1 MNGETLTGW
10 VVFGVAIAIYIVVS
24 LVAGVAARRAP
35 GIRLLRAPVEGEN
48 AGIGGNGGN
57 GRVTPYN
64 AAVPVASR
72 AVVHLSLVV
81 SAAAFFVALGGTV
94 LTEMQRGVIVAGGIG
109 GGLAAIH
116 IFAGAMRFNDRSGI
130 ERAVRPIERLFE
142 ALTRIR
148 GLRSLLLRISGTGG
162 FIDKSEDVVTVAF
175 EQNLDLL
182 EAAGVATDV
191 EELRMI
197 RGVLDL
203 DTTRVREIMRP
214 RVDMVIAEAEA
225 TRREVADL
233 MISEGYSKIPVYR
246 GQIDDVLGIVFA
258 RDLLRAQLVE
268 PDGNESILD
277 LVRPAIFVP
286 ESQFLEHL
294 LQEFQR
300 NRVKMAIVVDEYGG
314 VSGLVTH
321 EDLVEEIVGE
331 LEDEF
336 DQEEPEL
343 QKVNDDES
351 LVDARL
357 TLDSLNETFDT
368 DIEGDGFDTV
378 GGLIYL
384 ELGRMPVVGDRV
396 SVANLVMTVESTT
409 GRRIRQVRVVREAAA
424 AESA

>member
-1 MNGETLTGW
+1 MSGETLTGW

-48 AGIGGNGGN
+48 TANGGN

-64 AAVPVASR
+64 SAVPVASR
-72 AVVHLSLVV
+72 AIVYLSLVV
-81 SAAAFFVALGGTV
+81 SAAALFVALGETV
-94 LTEMQRGVIVAGGIG
+94 LTEMQRGLVVAGGIA

-116 IFAGAMRFNDRSGI
+116 IFAGAMRFNHRSGI
-130 ERAVRPIERLFE
+130 ERAVRPVERLFE
-142 ALTRIR
+142 SLTRIR
-148 GLRSLLLRISGTGG
+148 GLSSLLLRISGTGG
-162 FIDKSEDVVTVAF
+162 SIDKSEDVVTVAF

-214 RVDMVIAEAEA
+214 RVDMVVAEAET

-300 NRVKMAIVVDEYGG
+300 NRVKVAIVVDEYGG

-409 GRRIRQVRVVREAAA
+409 GRRIRQVRVIREAST

>member
-1 MNGETLTGW
+1 MSGDPLTGW
-10 VVFGVAIAIYIVVS
+10 VVFAIASLIYILAS

-35 GIRLLRAPVEGEN
+35 GVRLIRASVEGEN
-48 AGIGGNGGN
+48 GGNGQRSN
-57 GRVTPYN
+57 RYN
-64 AAVPVASR
+64 PAVPVASR
-72 AVVHLSLVV
+72 AVVYMSLVV
-81 SAAAFFVALGGTV
+81 APAALFVALGEYV
-94 LTEMQRGVIVAGGIG
+94 SDEIQRGVFAAGGII
-109 GGLAAIH
+109 GGLTIIH
-116 IFAGAMRFNDRSGI
+116 IIAGVARLN
-130 ERAVRPIERLFE
+130 ERQGVEMFVRPIEKVFE
-142 ALTRIR
+142 AITRIP
-148 GLRSLLLRISGTGG
+148 GLRSPLMRAAVTAAS
-162 FIDKSEDVVTVAF
+162 FDSSDDVVTAAF

-182 EAAGVATDV
+182 EAAGVATDA

-214 RVDMVIAEAEA
+214 RVDMVVVEAEA

-233 MISEGYSKIPVYR
+233 MIGEGYSKIPVYR
-246 GQIDDVLGIVFA
+246 GQIDDVLGIVYA
-258 RDLLRAQLVE
+258 RDLLRAQLTE
-268 PDGNESILD
+268 SGADGGILD

-300 NRVKMAIVVDEYGG
+300 HRVQVAIVVDEYGG

-321 EDLVEEIVGE
+321 QDLVEEIVGE

-336 DQEEPEL
+336 DQDEPEL
-343 QKVNDDES
+343 QKISDDES

-368 DIEGDGFDTV
+368 EIQGDGFDTI

-384 ELGRMPVVGDRV
+384 ELGRMPIVGDRV
-396 SVANLVMTVESTT
+396 SVGDLVMTVESTT
-409 GRRIRQVRVVREAAA
+409 GRRIRQIRVVRQTG
-424 AESA
+424 SASSA

>member
-1 MNGETLTGW
+1 
-10 VVFGVAIAIYIVVS
+10 
-24 LVAGVAARRAP
+24 
-35 GIRLLRAPVEGEN
+35 
-48 AGIGGNGGN
+48 
-57 GRVTPYN
+57 
-64 AAVPVASR
+64 
-72 AVVHLSLVV
+72 
-81 SAAAFFVALGGTV
+81 
-94 LTEMQRGVIVAGGIG
+94 
-109 GGLAAIH
+109 
-116 IFAGAMRFNDRSGI
+116 
-130 ERAVRPIERLFE
+130 
-142 ALTRIR
+142 
-148 GLRSLLLRISGTGG
+148 
-162 FIDKSEDVVTVAF
+162 
-175 EQNLDLL
+175 
-182 EAAGVATDV
+182 
-191 EELRMI
+191 MI

-214 RVDMVIAEAEA
+214 RVDMVVAEAEA

-233 MISEGYSKIPVYR
+233 MISAGYSKIPVYQDR
-246 GQIDDVLGIVFA
+246 IDDVLGIIFA

-268 PDGNESILD
+268 PDSNESILD

-300 NRVKMAIVVDEYGG
+300 NRVNVAIVVDEYGG

-336 DQEEPEL
+336 DEEEPEL

-357 TLDSLNETFDT
+357 ALISLNETFDT

-396 SVANLVMTVESTT
+396 SVGNLVMTVESTT
-409 GRRIRQVRVVREAAA
+409 GRRIRQVRVIREAGASK
-424 AESA
+424 SA

>member
-1 MNGETLTGW
+1 MIAW
-10 VVFGVAIAIYIVVS
+10 VVFGLGIALYLITS

-35 GIRLLRAPVEGEN
+35 GIRLLRPSSEPDNSA
-48 AGIGGNGGN
+48 NGGN
-57 GRVTPYN
+57 GRLSHYD

-72 AVVHLSLVV
+72 ASMYISLVV
-81 SAAAFFVALGGTV
+81 TAVALFVALGERV
-94 LTEMQRGVIVAGGIG
+94 SDQSQLGVIVAAAVIG
-109 GGLAAIH
+109 GLGIAH
-116 IFAGAMRFNDRSGI
+116 ILAGALRLN
-130 ERAVRPIERLFE
+130 ERRGVEKAVRPVEKLFE
-142 ALTRIR
+142 AVAWIP
-148 GLRSLLLRISGTGG
+148 GLRTLLLRASGMPAT
-162 FIDKSEDVVTVAF
+162 IENSDDVVTAAF

-214 RVDMVIAEAEA
+214 RVDMVVAEADA
-225 TRREVADL
+225 TRREIANL
-233 MISEGYSKIPVYR
+233 MISEGYSKIPVFR
-246 GQIDDVLGIVFA
+246 GQIDDILGIVYA
-258 RDLLRAQLVE
+258 RDLLKAEVGDSSGDE
-268 PDGNESILD
+268 GVLD
-277 LVRPAIFVP
+277 LARPAIFVP

-300 NRVKMAIVVDEYGG
+300 HRVKVAIVVDEYGG

-336 DQEEPEL
+336 DQDEPEL
-343 QKVNDDES
+343 QKLTEHES

-368 DIEGDGFDTV
+368 TIEGDGFDTV
-378 GGLIYL
+378 GGLIYR
-384 ELGRMPVVGDRV
+384 ELGRMPVVGDHV
-396 SVANLVMTVESTT
+396 SVTNLVLTVESTT
-409 GRRIRQVRVVREAAA
+409 GRRIRQVRVVQKVTTT
-424 AESA
+424 ESA

>member
-1 MNGETLTGW
+1 MSGETLLTGW
-10 VVFGVAIAIYIVVS
+10 VVFGVAIAVYIVVS

-35 GIRLLRAPVEGEN
+35 GVRLLRAPVEGEN
-48 AGIGGNGGN
+48 AGNGGN

-72 AVVHLSLVV
+72 AVVYLSLLV
-81 SAAAFFVALGGTV
+81 SAAALFVALGGTV
-94 LTEMQRGVIVAGGIG
+94 LSEMQRGVVVAGGIA
-109 GGLAAIH
+109 GGLATIH
-116 IFAGAMRFNDRSGI
+116 ILAGAMRFNDRGGI
-130 ERAVRPIERLFE
+130 ERAVRPVETLFE
-142 ALTRIR
+142 AITRIR
-148 GLRSLLLRISGTGG
+148 GLSLLLLRISGSGG

-233 MISEGYSKIPVYR
+233 MISEGYSKIPIYR

-300 NRVKMAIVVDEYGG
+300 NRVKVAIVVDEYGG

-343 QKVNDDES
+343 QKVSDDES

-384 ELGRMPVVGDRV
+384 ELGRMPVVGDRI

-409 GRRIRQVRVVREAAA
+409 GRRIRQVRVIREAATA
-424 AESA
+424 GSA

>member
-1 MNGETLTGW
+1 H
-10 VVFGVAIAIYIVVS
+10 YD
-24 LVAGVAARRAP
+24 
-35 GIRLLRAPVEGEN
+35 
-48 AGIGGNGGN
+48 
-57 GRVTPYN
+57 

-72 AVVHLSLVV
+72 AAMYISLVV
-81 SAAAFFVALGGTV
+81 TATALFVALSEYV
-94 LTEMQRGVIVAGGIG
+94 SDHSQLGVIVGVGVI
-109 GGLAAIH
+109 GGLALVHVI
-116 IFAGAMRFNDRSGI
+116 AGALRLNERSGT
-130 ERAVRPIERLFE
+130 EKAVRPLEVLFE
-142 ALTRIR
+142 GIALIP
-148 GLRSLLLRISGTGG
+148 GLRALLLRASGTPA
-162 FIDKSEDVVTVAF
+162 FIENPDDVVTAAF

-214 RVDMVIAEAEA
+214 RVDMVVAEAEA
-225 TRREVADL
+225 TRREIADL
-233 MISEGYSKIPVYR
+233 MINEGYSKIPVFR
-246 GQIDDVLGIVFA
+246 GQIDDVLGIVYA
-258 RDLLRAQLVE
+258 RDLLKAELGE
-268 PDGNESILD
+268 SNGDDGILA

-300 NRVKMAIVVDEYGG
+300 HRVKVAIVVDEYGG

-336 DQEEPEL
+336 DQDEPEL
-343 QKVNDDES
+343 QKITEHES

-378 GGLIYL
+378 GGLIYR
-384 ELGRMPVVGDRV
+384 ELGRMPIVADSV
-396 SVANLVMTVESTT
+396 SVANLVLTVESTM
-409 GRRIRQVRVVREAAA
+409 GRRIRQVRVVQQETA
-424 AESA
+424 AENA

>member
-1 MNGETLTGW
+1 MSGETLIAW
-10 VVFGVAIAIYIVVS
+10 VVFGLGIALYLITS

-35 GIRLLRAPVEGEN
+35 GIRLLRPSSEPDN
-48 AGIGGNGGN
+48 SGNGGN
-57 GRVTPYN
+57 GRLSHYD

-72 AVVHLSLVV
+72 ASMYISLVV
-81 SAAAFFVALGGTV
+81 TAVALFVALGERV
-94 LTEMQRGVIVAGGIG
+94 SNQSQLGVIVAAAVIG
-109 GGLAAIH
+109 GLGIAH
-116 IFAGAMRFNDRSGI
+116 ILAGALRLN
-130 ERAVRPIERLFE
+130 ERRGVEKAVRPVEKLFE
-142 ALTRIR
+142 AVAWIP
-148 GLRSLLLRISGTGG
+148 GLRTLLLRASGMPAT
-162 FIDKSEDVVTVAF
+162 IENSDDVVTAAF

-214 RVDMVIAEAEA
+214 RVDMVVAEADA
-225 TRREVADL
+225 TRREIANL
-233 MISEGYSKIPVYR
+233 MISEGYSKIPVFR
-246 GQIDDVLGIVFA
+246 GQIDDILGIVYA
-258 RDLLRAQLVE
+258 RDLLKAEVGDSSGDE
-268 PDGNESILD
+268 GVLD
-277 LVRPAIFVP
+277 LARPAIFVP

-300 NRVKMAIVVDEYGG
+300 HRVKVAIVVDEYGG

-336 DQEEPEL
+336 DQDEPEL
-343 QKVNDDES
+343 QKLTEHES

-368 DIEGDGFDTV
+368 TIEGDGFDTV
-378 GGLIYL
+378 GGLIYR
-384 ELGRMPVVGDRV
+384 ELGRMPVVGDHV
-396 SVANLVMTVESTT
+396 SVTNLVLTVESTT
-409 GRRIRQVRVVREAAA
+409 GRRIRQVRVVQKVTTT
-424 AESA
+424 ESA

>member
-1 MNGETLTGW
+1 MSDETLIGW
-10 VVFGVAIAIYIVVS
+10 VVFGIAIAAYIVAS

-35 GIRLLRAPVEGEN
+35 GIRLLRTPVEGEN
-48 AGIGGNGGN
+48 AGNGGN

-72 AVVHLSLVV
+72 AVVYLSLVV
-81 SAAAFFVALGGTV
+81 SAAALFVALGGTV
-94 LTEMQRGVIVAGGIG
+94 FTEMQRGVIVAGGIAS
-109 GGLAAIH
+109 GLATIH
-116 IFAGAMRFNDRSGI
+116 ILSGAMRFADRSSI
-130 ERAVRPIERLFE
+130 ERTVRPIERFFE
-142 ALTRIR
+142 TITRIR
-148 GLRSLLLRISGTGG
+148 GLSSLLLRISGPVG

-214 RVDMVIAEAEA
+214 RVDMVVAEAEA
-225 TRREVADL
+225 TLREVADL
-233 MISEGYSKIPVYR
+233 MISAGYSKIPVYQGR
-246 GQIDDVLGIVFA
+246 IDDVLGIVFA
-258 RDLLRAQLVE
+258 RDLLRAQLAE
-268 PDGNESILD
+268 PDSNESILN

-300 NRVKMAIVVDEYGG
+300 NRVNVAIVVDEYGG

-343 QKVNDDES
+343 QKVNDNES

-357 TLDSLNETFDT
+357 TLISLNETFDT

-409 GRRIRQVRVVREAAA
+409 GRRIRQVRVIRETGASK
-424 AESA
+424 SA

>member
-1 MNGETLTGW
+1 MSGETFFAW
-10 VVFGVAIAIYIVVS
+10 VVFGIGAALYLVTS

-35 GIRLLRAPVEGEN
+35 GIRLLRPASDTEN
-48 AGIGGNGGN
+48 GTNGGTS
-57 GRVTPYN
+57 RMAHYD

-72 AVVHLSLVV
+72 AAMYISLVV
-81 SAAAFFVALGGTV
+81 TATALFVALSEYV
-94 LTEMQRGVIVAGGIG
+94 SDQSQLGVIVGVGVI
-109 GGLAAIH
+109 GGLALVHVI
-116 IFAGAMRFNDRSGI
+116 AGALRLNERSGT
-130 ERAVRPIERLFE
+130 EKAVRPLEVLFE
-142 ALTRIR
+142 GIALIP
-148 GLRSLLLRISGTGG
+148 GLRALLLRASGTPA
-162 FIDKSEDVVTVAF
+162 FIENPDDVVTAAF

-214 RVDMVIAEAEA
+214 RVDMVVAEAEA
-225 TRREVADL
+225 TRREIADL
-233 MISEGYSKIPVYR
+233 MINEGYSKIPVFR
-246 GQIDDVLGIVFA
+246 GQIDDVLGIVYA
-258 RDLLRAQLVE
+258 RDLLKAELGE
-268 PDGNESILD
+268 SNGDDGILA

-300 NRVKMAIVVDEYGG
+300 HRVKVAIVVDEYGG

-336 DQEEPEL
+336 DQDEPEL
-343 QKVNDDES
+343 QKITEHES

-378 GGLIYL
+378 GGLIYR
-384 ELGRMPVVGDRV
+384 ELGRMPIVADSV
-396 SVANLVMTVESTT
+396 SVANLVLTVESTM
-409 GRRIRQVRVVREAAA
+409 GRRIRQVRVVQQETA
-424 AESA
+424 AENA

>member
-1 MNGETLTGW
+1 MSGETLISW
-10 VVFGVAIAIYIVVS
+10 VVFGIAIAVYIVVS

-35 GIRLLRAPVEGEN
+35 GVRLLRAPIEGEN
-48 AGIGGNGGN
+48 AGNGGN
-57 GRVTPYN
+57 GHVIPYN
-64 AAVPVASR
+64 AAVPVTSR
-72 AVVHLSLVV
+72 AIVYLSLVV
-81 SAAAFFVALGGTV
+81 SAAALFVALGGTTLSEV
-94 LTEMQRGVIVAGGIG
+94 QRGVVVASGIA

-116 IFAGAMRFNDRSGI
+116 ILAGAMRFNDRGSI
-130 ERAVRPIERLFE
+130 ERVVRPIERLFE
-142 ALTRIR
+142 AITRIR
-148 GLRSLLLRISGTGG
+148 GLGSLLLRISGTGG

-214 RVDMVIAEAEA
+214 RVDMVVAEAEA

-258 RDLLRAQLVE
+258 RDLLKAQLVE
-268 PDGNESILD
+268 PDGNESVLD

-300 NRVKMAIVVDEYGG
+300 NRVKVAIVVDEYGG

-336 DQEEPEL
+336 DQQEPEL

-409 GRRIRQVRVVREAAA
+409 GRRIRQVRVIREATT

>member
-1 MNGETLTGW
+1 MSGETLTGW
-10 VVFGVAIAIYIVVS
+10 VVFGVAIAVYIVVS

-35 GIRLLRAPVEGEN
+35 GIRLLRAPIESEST
-48 AGIGGNGGN
+48 GNGGN
-57 GRVTPYN
+57 GKVTPYN

-72 AVVHLSLVV
+72 AVVYLSLVV
-81 SAAAFFVALGGTV
+81 SAAALFVALGGTV
-94 LTEMQRGVIVAGGIG
+94 LTEMQRGAVVAGGIG

-142 ALTRIR
+142 AITRIR
-148 GLRSLLLRISGTGG
+148 GLSSLLLRISGTGG

-258 RDLLRAQLVE
+258 RDLLRAQLVD

-277 LVRPAIFVP
+277 LIRPAIFVP

-300 NRVKMAIVVDEYGG
+300 NRVKVAIVVDEYGG

-409 GRRIRQVRVVREAAA
+409 GRRIRQVRVIREAAT